1 MSEYFN
7 VTTNNGDAVITAAI
21 ANSTKL
27 NITHVAFG
35 DGNGAVPTPSKDRT
49 TLVKEVYRQVVSKYT
64 IHPSVTNWLIV
75 EAIIPSDVGGFWIR
89 EIGLIADGVL
99 ISHGS
104 HAPFFKVAETN
115 GVSEF
120 RLKYTINI
128 QDGGVVDL
136 ALDESLIYATQAW
149 VDDNYVPRNE
159 IVNDLVTD
167 DSEKPLSAA
176 QGRIL
181 NDQKLNKDENA
192 VGIKPIDN
200 RILKPSEISLGV
212 QAYFATLNSDN
223 STFYCDFLSLNGWHE
238 ASGGLKNA
246 LVLSKTGQSLHH
258 YQAEYASQTW
268 TIKKQIAYTDSN
280 ITGNAASASKLQSSR
295 TISFTGA
302 ATGSFSFDG
311 STNPSCVLTLANSGV
326 AANTYASTIQIP
338 SITVNAK
345 GLITSISQQTIRS
358 ATTAQTGVVQL
369 VDDLT
374 TNDASKALT
383 AAQGKK
389 LQDSKLDATSN
400 AVGTVM
406 KDDRTLLPTE
416 LSANSFQ
423 AWFGTYNSDTTSA
436 FCDLITLNGWND
448 GSGGRK
454 NALVFNKA
462 AEGLYHFQ
470 SGYDDTS
477 WTVKKQIAYTDSNIT
492 GNSASAS
499 KLQTPRR
506 INNVQFDGTSDI
518 TIFDSTKFKADG
530 ATSSVN
536 DVAWNAISGVY
547 SKISAADSRTVVH
560 FLGSGSAPA
569 LQLLTAYKNGGLWY
583 RSARDFAGFEEP
595 FERIITE
602 KGGSIQGD
610 LSITGNISSNGFVL
624 LNGPEAQFRHQSGNY
639 LFINGGGWGV
649 YSNNGMVPLSVV
661 SGGTG
666 NSDGRAPSAERLAYS
681 RNISISGAV
690 SGNANFDGSGNIN
703 ISTSLQAGIGV
714 NQSFNDLTASRVSGV
729 VYTNNTGKPIFLIV
743 TAAGSNNTALV
754 HTVDGYQLI
763 NTNESAMRTL
773 SYPVPNGFS
782 YMITAAT
789 INKWIEIR

>member
-1 MSEYFN
+1 MSDYYN
-7 VTTNNGDAVITAAI
+7 VTTNNGDAAITAAI
-21 ANSTKL
+21 ANNTKL

-35 DGNGAVPTPSKDRT
+35 DGNGAVPTPSKTRT
-49 TLVKEVYRQVVSKYT
+49 TLVREVHRQAITKYS
-64 IHPSVTNWLIV
+64 IHPTVSNWLIV

-181 NDQKLNKDENA
+181 NDQKLNKSENA
-192 VGIKPIDN
+192 IGIKSIEN

-268 TIKKQIAYTDSN
+268 TFKKQIAYTDSN

-389 LQDSKLDATSN
+389 LQDSKLSATSN

-416 LSANSFQ
+416 LAANSLQ

-436 FCDLITLNGWND
+436 FCDFITLNGWND
-448 GSGGRK
+448 GSGGKK

-506 INNVQFDGTSDI
+506 INNIQFDGTSDI

-569 LQLLTAYKNGGLWY
+569 LQFLTTYK
-583 RSARDFAGFEEP
+583 
-595 FERIITE
+595 
-602 KGGSIQGD
+602 
-610 LSITGNISSNGFVL
+610 IS
-624 LNGPEAQFRHQSGNY
+624 LNLN
-639 LFINGGGWGV
+639 
-649 YSNNGMVPLSVV
+649 
-661 SGGTG
+661 
-666 NSDGRAPSAERLAYS
+666 
-681 RNISISGAV
+681 
-690 SGNANFDGSGNIN
+690 
-703 ISTSLQAGIGV
+703 
-714 NQSFNDLTASRVSGV
+714 
-729 VYTNNTGKPIFLIV
+729 
-743 TAAGSNNTALV
+743 
-754 HTVDGYQLI
+754 
-763 NTNESAMRTL
+763 
-773 SYPVPNGFS
+773 
-782 YMITAAT
+782 
-789 INKWIEIR
+789 

>member
-1 MSEYFN
+1 MSDYYN
-7 VTTNNGDAVITAAI
+7 VTTNNGDAAITAAI
-21 ANSTKL
+21 ANNTKL

-35 DGNGAVPTPSKDRT
+35 DGNGAVPTPSKTRT
-49 TLVKEVYRQVVSKYT
+49 TLVREVHRQAITKYS
-64 IHPSVTNWLIV
+64 IHPTVSNWLIV

-268 TIKKQIAYTDSN
+268 TFKKQIAYTDSN

-326 AANTYASTIQIP
+326 AANTYESTIQIP

-389 LQDSKLDATSN
+389 LQDSKLSATSN

-416 LSANSFQ
+416 LVANSLQ
-423 AWFGTYNSDTTSA
+423 AWFGTYNSDTASA
-436 FCDLITLNGWND
+436 FCDFITLNGWND
-448 GSGGRK
+448 SSGGRK

-477 WTVKKQIAYTDSNIT
+477 WTVKKQIAYIDDNV
-492 GNSASAS
+492 ASAS
-499 KLQTPRR
+499 KLKTPRK
-506 INNVQFDGTSDI
+506 INNVDFDGTTDI
-518 TIFDSTKFKADG
+518 NLPLLGVGQTWKNVTGDRSSG
-530 ATSSVN
+530 AT
-536 DVAWNAISGVY
+536 
-547 SKISAADSRTVVH
+547 
-560 FLGSGSAPA
+560 
-569 LQLLTAYKNGGLWY
+569 
-583 RSARDFAGFEEP
+583 
-595 FERIITE
+595 
-602 KGGSIQGD
+602 
-610 LSITGNISSNGFVL
+610 
-624 LNGPEAQFRHQSGNY
+624 
-639 LFINGGGWGV
+639 
-649 YSNNGMVPLSVV
+649 
-661 SGGTG
+661 
-666 NSDGRAPSAERLAYS
+666 
-681 RNISISGAV
+681 
-690 SGNANFDGSGNIN
+690 
-703 ISTSLQAGIGV
+703 
-714 NQSFNDLTASRVSGV
+714 
-729 VYTNNTGKPIFLIV
+729 YTNNTGKPITVIV
-743 TAAGSNNTALV
+743 SVRDVSIYSGVIVSVGGVVIIDVDDVGASGTTPYIFIVPDGSSYSVNLNSNT
-754 HTVDGYQLI
+754 
-763 NTNESAMRTL
+763 
-773 SYPVPNGFS
+773 
-782 YMITAAT
+782 
-789 INKWIEIR
+789 IRCWAELR

>member
-21 ANSTKL
+21 ANNTKL

-167 DSEKPLSAA
+167 DSVKPLSAA
-176 QGRIL
+176 QGKIL
-181 NDQKLNKDENA
+181 NDQKLNKNENA
-192 VGIKPIDN
+192 IGIKSNEN

-223 STFYCDFLSLNGWHE
+223 STFYCDFITLNGWHE

-246 LVLSKTGQSLHH
+246 LVLSKTGQSLYH

-280 ITGNAASASKLQSSR
+280 ITGNAASASKLQ
-295 TISFTGA
+295 
-302 ATGSFSFDG
+302 
-311 STNPSCVLTLANSGV
+311 
-326 AANTYASTIQIP
+326 
-338 SITVNAK
+338 
-345 GLITSISQQTIRS
+345 
-358 ATTAQTGVVQL
+358 
-369 VDDLT
+369 
-374 TNDASKALT
+374 
-383 AAQGKK
+383 
-389 LQDSKLDATSN
+389 
-400 AVGTVM
+400 
-406 KDDRTLLPTE
+406 
-416 LSANSFQ
+416 
-423 AWFGTYNSDTTSA
+423 
-436 FCDLITLNGWND
+436 
-448 GSGGRK
+448 
-454 NALVFNKA
+454 
-462 AEGLYHFQ
+462 
-470 SGYDDTS
+470 
-477 WTVKKQIAYTDSNIT
+477 
-492 GNSASAS
+492 
-499 KLQTPRR
+499 TPRR

-530 ATSSVN
+530 RTGLVN

-547 SKISAADSRTVVH
+547 SKNSETDSRTVVH
-560 FLGSGSAPA
+560 FLGSGSSPA
-569 LQLLTAYKNGGLWY
+569 LQLLTSYKNGGLWY

-649 YSNNGMVPLSVV
+649 YSDNGMVPLSVV

-666 NSDGRAPSAERLAYS
+666 NSDGRAPSADRLAVP
-681 RNISISGAV
+681 RNISLSGAV
-690 SGNANFDGSGNIN
+690 SGSAVFDGSGSININ
-703 ISTSLQAGIGV
+703 ASLQQGLAI
-714 NQSFNDLTASRVSGV
+714 NQSFYDETASRVSGV
-729 VYTNNTGKPIFLIV
+729 VYTNNSGKPRLLIV
-743 TAAGSNNTALV
+743 TASGSNNTALTHNV
-754 HTVDGYQLI
+754 GGVQLI
-763 NTNESAMRTL
+763 NTNESALRTL
-773 SYPVPNGFS
+773 TYPVPDGYS

-789 INKWIEIR
+789 IHKWIEVR

>member
-1 MSEYFN
+1 MSDFYN
-7 VTTNNGDAVITAAI
+7 VTTNLGDAAI
-21 ANSTKL
+21 ANAIANNTKL

-35 DGNGAVPTPSKDRT
+35 DGNGAVPTPNKART
-49 TLVKEVYRQVVSKYT
+49 SLVNEVHRQAVTKYSRHPT
-64 IHPSVTNWLIV
+64 IGNLIII
-75 EAIIPSDVGGFWIR
+75 ETIIPSNIGGFWIR
-89 EIGLIADGVL
+89 EMGIIADNVL

-104 HAPFFKVAETN
+104 HAPFFKVQDPE
-115 GVSEF
+115 GVSEY
-120 RLKYTINI
+120 RLKFTQNI
-128 QDGGVVDL
+128 RDGNVL
-136 ALDESLIYATQAW
+136 EITLDESLIYASQAW
-149 VDDNYVPRNE
+149 VNENYIRRNE
-159 IVNDLVTD
+159 LVNNLTTD
-167 DSEKPLSAA
+167 DASKPLSAA
-176 QGRIL
+176 QGKIL
-181 NDQKLNKDENA
+181 NDQKLNKSENA
-192 VGIKPIDN
+192 IGIKSIEN

-338 SITVNAK
+338 SIAVNEK

-358 ATTAQTGVVQL
+358 ATTDQTGVVQL

-389 LQDSKLDATSN
+389 LQDSKLSATSN

-416 LSANSFQ
+416 LAANSLQ

-436 FCDLITLNGWND
+436 FCDFITLNGWND
-448 GSGGRK
+448 GTGGKK

-547 SKISAADSRTVVH
+547 SKLSAADSRTVVH
-560 FLGSGSAPA
+560 FLGSGSSPA

-583 RSARDFAGFEEP
+583 RSARDNAGFEEP

-661 SGGTG
+661 GGGTG

-782 YMITAAT
+782 YMITAHT
-789 INKWIEIR
+789 IYKWIEIR

>member
-1 MSEYFN
+1 MSDYYN
-7 VTTNNGDAVITAAI
+7 VTTNNGDAAITAAI
-21 ANSTKL
+21 ANNTKL

-35 DGNGAVPTPSKDRT
+35 DGNGAVPTPSKTRT
-49 TLVKEVYRQVVSKYT
+49 TLVREVHRQAITKYS
-64 IHPSVTNWLIV
+64 IHPTVSNWLIV

-181 NDQKLNKDENA
+181 NDQKLNKSENA
-192 VGIKPIDN
+192 IGIKSIEN

-268 TIKKQIAYTDSN
+268 TFKKQIAYTDSN

-389 LQDSKLDATSN
+389 LQDSKLSATSN

-416 LSANSFQ
+416 LAANSLQ

-436 FCDLITLNGWND
+436 FCDFITLNGWND
-448 GSGGRK
+448 GSGGKK

-492 GNSASAS
+492 GNSAS

-569 LQLLTAYKNGGLWY
+569 LQFLTTYKNGGLWY

-714 NQSFNDLTASRVSGV
+714 NQSFNDLTASRVAGV

-782 YMITAAT
+782 YMITAHT
-789 INKWIEIR
+789 IYKWIEIR